1 MHSKILT
8 YSSQKSTNFVKANF
22 KWLAFIFL
30 GLFVF
35 SGCQQKTEYQKEVE
49 KALNSGV
56 RNDSLILGYTFG
68 MSQEEFFE
76 YSWDI
81 NKKGIVTNGAGAE
94 ILEYVDSL
102 RSPARRTFYPK
113 FNQNKITQLPVVYRF
128 EGWAPWN
135 THLFSDTLLVD
146 VIADLEQTYGSF
158 TLLADVQQDSV
169 PDVFYNLSGNRE
181 IRVQIMDQSQVRVL
195 FTDLSVINKGE

>member
-1 MHSKILT
+1 MRYFFSILMALMMFG
-8 YSSQKSTNFVKANF
+8 SFV
-22 KWLAFIFL
+22 
-30 GLFVF
+30 
-35 SGCQQKTEYQKEVE
+35 SCQQKTEYQKEVE

-113 FNQNKITQLPVVYRF
+113 FEQNAIVQFPVVYRF

-146 VIADLEQTYGSF
+146 VLADLEQTYGAF
-158 TLLADVQQDSV
+158 HVMDEAKQDSI
-169 PDVFYNLSGNRE
+169 PDIYYNLSGNRE
-181 IRVQIMDQSQVRVL
+181 IRVQIMDQSRVRVL
-195 FTDLSVINKGE
+195 FTDLNAINKGE